1 MTSSF
6 IDSLQA
12 LDQQLIQLVYR
23 SRSLIE
29 GAENDKLMVT
39 CLRNNPKVGITGV
52 LISHSGWFLQ
62 VLEGTAANVN
72 SLFKVIESDPRHTDF
87 LLLRFNAVPARDFND
102 WSMASIEVDE
112 QRFIN
117 LANQALQAEDV
128 AMSAVRDFLCYGK
141 WTD

>member
-1 MTSSF
+1 MTSTF
-6 IDSLQA
+6 IDSIQA

-23 SRSLIE
+23 SRSLIVGDE
-29 GAENDKLMVT
+29 YEKLMAT
-39 CLRNNPKVGITGV
+39 CVRNNPTRDITGV

-62 VLEGTAANVN
+62 VLEGSAANVN
-72 SLFKVIESDPRHTDF
+72 SLFKVIEEDPRHADF
-87 LLLRFNAVPARDFND
+87 LLLRFNAIAIRDFND

-117 LANQALQAEDV
+117 LANQALQAEDT

-141 WTD
+141 WID

>member
-1 MTSSF
+1 MTSTF

-23 SRSLIE
+23 SRSLIV
-29 GAENDKLMVT
+29 GAEYEKLMAT
-39 CLRNNPKVGITGV
+39 CLRNNPTRGITGV

-62 VLEGTAANVN
+62 VLEGSAANVN
-72 SLFKVIESDPRHTDF
+72 LLFKVIEEDPRHSDF
-87 LLLRFNAVPARDFND
+87 LLLRFNAIATRDFSD

-117 LANQALQAEDV
+117 LANQALQAEDI

-141 WTD
+141 WID

>member
-1 MTSSF
+1 MTSTF

-23 SRSLIE
+23 SRSLIV
-29 GAENDKLMVT
+29 GAEYEKLMAT
-39 CLRNNPKVGITGV
+39 CLRKNPTRDITGV

-62 VLEGTAANVN
+62 VLEGSAANVN
-72 SLFKVIESDPRHTDF
+72 LLFKVIEEDPRHSDF
-87 LLLRFNAVPARDFND
+87 LLLRFNAIAIRDFND

-117 LANQALQAEDV
+117 LANQALQAEDT

-141 WTD
+141 WID

>member
-1 MTSSF
+1 MTSTF

-23 SRSLIE
+23 SRSLIV
-29 GAENDKLMVT
+29 GAEYEKLMAT
-39 CLRNNPKVGITGV
+39 CLRNNPKRDITGV

-72 SLFKVIESDPRHTDF
+72 SLFKVIEEDPRHSDF
-87 LLLRFNAVPARDFND
+87 LLLRFNAIAIRDFND

-117 LANQALQAEDV
+117 LANQALQAEDT

-141 WTD
+141 WID

>member
-1 MTSSF
+1 MTSTF

-23 SRSLIE
+23 SRSLIV
-29 GAENDKLMVT
+29 GAEYEKLMAT
-39 CLRNNPKVGITGV
+39 CLRNNPTRGITGV

-62 VLEGTAANVN
+62 VLEGSAANVN
-72 SLFKVIESDPRHTDF
+72 LLFKVIEEDPRHSDF
-87 LLLRFNAVPARDFND
+87 LLLRFNAIAIRDFND

-117 LANQALQAEDV
+117 LANQALQAEDT

-141 WTD
+141 WRD

>member
-1 MTSSF
+1 MTSTF

-23 SRSLIE
+23 SRSLIV
-29 GAENDKLMVT
+29 GAEYEKLMAT
-39 CLRNNPKVGITGV
+39 CLRKNPTRGITGV

-62 VLEGTAANVN
+62 VLEGSAANVN
-72 SLFKVIESDPRHTDF
+72 LLFKVIEEDPRHSDF
-87 LLLRFNAVPARDFND
+87 LLLRFNAIAIRDFND

-117 LANQALQAEDV
+117 LANQALQAEDT

>member
-1 MTSSF
+1 MTSTF

-23 SRSLIE
+23 SRSLIV
-29 GAENDKLMVT
+29 GAEYEKLMAT
-39 CLRNNPKVGITGV
+39 CLRNNPTLGITGV

-62 VLEGTAANVN
+62 VLEGSAANVN
-72 SLFKVIESDPRHTDF
+72 LLFKVIEEDPRHSDF
-87 LLLRFNAVPARDFND
+87 LLLRFNAIAIRDFND

-117 LANQALQAEDV
+117 LANQALQAEDT

-141 WTD
+141 WID